1 MVSIASKH
9 VVGITTS
16 MVRDISRR
24 RLWPRLDVTVGFF
37 IQSQRTLDGLS
48 QVGDGMYVRERF
60 SIQPL
65 ATVSAMIS
73 PVPEQR
79 LVLIMETKDMVP
91 LATSSIAFKIV
102 QE

>member
-1 MVSIASKH
+1 M
-9 VVGITTS
+9 VGITTS
-16 MVRDISRR
+16 MTQEISCRGS
-24 RLWPRLDVTVGFF
+24 WPRLDVTVGFF

-48 QVGDGMYVRERF
+48 QVGDGIYVRERF

-79 LVLIMETKDMVP
+79 LVLVMETKDMVP
-91 LATSSIAFKIV
+91 LATSSIAFKTV